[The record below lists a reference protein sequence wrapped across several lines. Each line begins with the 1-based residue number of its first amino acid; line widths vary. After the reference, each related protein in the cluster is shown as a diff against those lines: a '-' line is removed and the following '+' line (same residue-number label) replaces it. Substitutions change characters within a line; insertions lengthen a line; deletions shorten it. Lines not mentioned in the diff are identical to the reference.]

1 MGKAV
6 ILEKT
11 VSLSAFS
18 IDQTEI
24 QNITFPEF
32 YKNLLILKRLNSIDK
47 CKISFTKI
55 FIQRLLWRFKP
66 EGFSGSIV

>member
-32 YKNLLILKRLNSIDK
+32 YKNLLILKSKKTGPLMTGPGDYRLTLLKVHRLNK
-47 CKISFTKI
+47 TA
-55 FIQRLLWRFKP
+55 
-66 EGFSGSIV
+66 